1 VVNAEIY
8 PINNV
13 NQLFFANCPPALKN
27 FLENQSAASL
37 FLNYFKEQL
46 EIVQYISECRQL
58 IVKLL
63 WRTI

>member
-1 VVNAEIY
+1 MLIGYFWQIVLRHS
-8 PINNV
+8 NN
-13 NQLFFANCPPALKN
+13 FF
-27 FLENQSAASL
+27 ENLSAASL

-63 WRTI
+63 WKTI